1 MLRLKRAEEHAT
13 KRTLEKIEEDDRK
26 TAELKERQR
35 QMQQVM
41 SLTLPGRERDV
52 WDLASLGEE
61 AKGGEPL
68 FGGGGLFD
76 STCASILHSLL
87 YTLDLSGR
95 S

>member
-41 SLTLPGRERDV
+41 SLTLLGSERDV
-52 WDLASLGEE
+52 WDMASLG
-61 AKGGEPL
+61 
-68 FGGGGLFD
+68 GGGKWW
-76 STCASILHSLL
+76 
-87 YTLDLSGR
+87 
-95 S
+95 